1 MLLVKMAKIW
11 LLDKFQFWQDSVA
24 TVHVGRLLFQA
35 LLLVMICGL
44 KIMGKHFSQEKEVY
58 VSPRFLQE
66 IFTLSYFISYEYS
79 CYNRTT
85 THICRRFYSSH
96 WLPTSLCSLYQKM
109 WKQNKNNWSKTK
121 SKVMGKKNIIT
132 WLQKL
137 VNDVN
142 MYTLASQ
149 MTCLAKSWI
158 SVNRAIYGSKPS
170 FLSIVTPLWSIECEA
185 WFFKKCLLKV
195 HSRKLPLRI

>member
-137 VNDVN
+137 K
-142 MYTLASQ
+142 MMSICIYLPLRRLAWSNPQ
-149 MTCLAKSWI
+149 FQWI
-158 SVNRAIYGSKPS
+158 ERFMKANKA
-170 FLSIVTPLWSIECEA
+170 FLSVVNLWSIECEA